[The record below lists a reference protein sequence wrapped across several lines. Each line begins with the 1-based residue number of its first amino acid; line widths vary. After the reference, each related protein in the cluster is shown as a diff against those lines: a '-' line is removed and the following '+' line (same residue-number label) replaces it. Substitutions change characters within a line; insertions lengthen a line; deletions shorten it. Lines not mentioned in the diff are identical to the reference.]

1 MKVSNRKRTIPVSK
15 SVSRLIAP
23 ILVFL
28 TLWGNAASAELNGA
42 FVWLAWN
49 PGWSQARWSE
59 ELALMRGIGMNIVIT
74 GYSVNERVADY
85 PTSLPAL
92 SASGHNPIE
101 KILTDADAHGMDVY
115 LGLILENA
123 WWSQTS
129 AAYYDGL
136 AQLSMDVA
144 AELYSLY
151 STHPSLKGFYLPEE
165 IDNCRFVSETARQT
179 LVQHL
184 LKPVSDY
191 IKTLNP
197 QLVFCEAPFYNP
209 SCQQPSDHAQW
220 WIDTLT
226 EAPNFDLVIPQDGIG
241 ARPGVITLEIIEDYF
256 AAYKAACDATGRTLW
271 SDLEVFEQVGVMDP
285 PPTIDRIVS
294 QIETEQPFVERIVIW
309 EWGYVTPHHSIRALD
324 FTENYKRYLSGKEP
338 LVNLSAGQPYTLSP
352 APNAPYLDSGGE
364 LTNDLAPYNYDAQT
378 GWNSGT
384 TVTVTIDLGSEQSG
398 LIDFRAWFLKDTG
411 SGVQDPASVSAA
423 LSSDG
428 TAYTALGALTP
439 VALDNQSMNPWQL
452 TLASPVSGRYVRF
465 EVQRATGW
473 VLCGEVGVFGL
484 QPQLIS
490 QGKPYELSSPPHASY
505 PDAGGELTDDDFS
518 YTWAAQ
524 IGWVSPAGILSV
536 TLDLETD
543 YTIQRV
549 EAYFLRSDASAVG
562 LPETVTAEVSPN
574 GSDYQWFGELTAES
588 PTNESVNRFSVT
600 ASGTGRYVCLEIDPG
615 AGWLMLSE
623 IRVYGEPILSV
634 ANWELY

>member
-1 MKVSNRKRTIPVSK
+1 MPVSK
-15 SVSRLIAP
+15 PVLRLLAP
-23 ILVFL
+23 LLVFL
-28 TLWGNAASAELNGA
+28 TLWSITARAELNGA
-42 FVWLAWN
+42 FVWLGWN
-49 PGWSQARWSE
+49 PGWNQARWSE
-59 ELALMRGIGMNIVIT
+59 ELALMRDVGMDIIIT
-74 GYSVNERVADY
+74 GYSVNERIADY
-85 PTSLPAL
+85 PTSLPSL
-92 SASGHNPIE
+92 TPSGHSPIE

-123 WWSQTS
+123 WWSQTD

-165 IDNCRFVSETARQT
+165 IDNCRFTSEPARQT

-191 IKTLNP
+191 IHTLNP
-197 QLVFCEAPFYNP
+197 QLIFCEAPFYNP
-209 SCQQPSDHAQW
+209 SCQQPADHGQW

-226 EAPNFDLVIPQDGIG
+226 EAPHFDLVIPQDGIG

-256 AAYKAACDATGRTLW
+256 TAYKAACDATGRTLW
-271 SDLEVFEQVGVMDP
+271 SDLEVFEQVGVLDP

-294 QIETEQPFVERIVIW
+294 QIETEQPLVERIVIW

-324 FTENYKRYLSGKEP
+324 FTENYKRYFQGKES
-338 LVNLSAGQPYTLSP
+338 LDNVSVGEAYTVSP
-352 APNAPYLDSGGE
+352 SPVSPYLDSGGE
-364 LTNDLAPYNYDAQT
+364 LTDNLAPYSYDAQT

-384 TVTVTIDLGSEQSG
+384 SATITIDLGSQQSG
-398 LIDFRAWFLKDTG
+398 LIDFRAWFLKAVG
-411 SGVQDPASVSAA
+411 AGVPDPASVSAA

-428 TAYTALGALTP
+428 TAFTALGTLSAIVT
-439 VALDNQSMNPWQL
+439 DDQSMNPWQL
-452 TLASPVSGRYVRF
+452 TLGSPVSGRYVRF
-465 EVQRATGW
+465 EVQRASGW
-473 VLCGEVGVFGL
+473 VLCGELGVYGI

-490 QGKPYELSSPPHASY
+490 LGKPYVLSSPPHASY
-505 PDAGGELTDDDFS
+505 PDAGGELTDDIMS

-524 IGWVSPAGILSV
+524 TGWQSPAGILSV
-536 TLDLETD
+536 TLDLESEF
-543 YTIQRV
+543 TIQRV

-562 LPETVTAEVSPN
+562 LPDAVTAEVSLN
-574 GSDYQWFGELTAES
+574 DSLYLRFGELNAITTA
-588 PTNESVNRFSVT
+588 NESVNRYSVSG
-600 ASGTGRYVCLEIDPG
+600 SGTGRYVRLEIDPG

-623 IRVYGEPILSV
+623 IRIYGEPMLSV
-634 ANWELY
+634 ANWGIY